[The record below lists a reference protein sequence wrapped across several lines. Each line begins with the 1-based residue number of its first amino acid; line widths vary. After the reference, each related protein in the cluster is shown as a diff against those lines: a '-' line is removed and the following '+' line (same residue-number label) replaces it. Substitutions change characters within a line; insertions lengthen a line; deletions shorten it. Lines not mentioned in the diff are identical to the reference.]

1 MIELSG
7 DTARML
13 ALSGLGLR
21 GIPMDTA
28 EGLNSDES
36 EARDG
41 ASVSKLAKGTGGID
55 AAISRLGLLQ
65 IDSVNVF
72 ERAHYMPLFTRLGN
86 YDKEALHSR
95 MDASAHE
102 AHGQNGLVEYWAHE
116 ASLIP
121 VENLPLYSW
130 RMEAVRNAVDPKPN
144 SWTAFAHANKP
155 LLDWIMAEILARGP
169 MIVSQFDHDLST
181 RKGTWWGWSDV
192 KTGLEWLFM
201 AGHLTSAGRQAFS
214 RRYALPEQVLPQNVV
229 DAIAGA
235 HELAVAQ
242 HRENRKRLLLQ
253 AADTLAV
260 ATAQELVDYHRQNR
274 ADPKEK
280 ARLLA
285 ELVESGDLQQVK
297 VKGWGKDG
305 QAGAAYIGARGL
317 RELESAPAG
326 TNPTTIL
333 SPFDPTVWYRDRAV
347 NLFNFEYR
355 IEIYTPKEKRIYG
368 YYTLPILHN
377 RKIVGRID
385 LKSERKE
392 KTLMVQSVWAEASMD
407 SKQVAAA
414 AAAVAKH
421 LVEVAKWQGLQ
432 RITLEPV
439 GTMAA
444 DLAKNLIQP

>member
-1 MIELSG
+1 MIHLSKAE
-7 DTARML
+7 ARML

-21 GIPMDTA
+21 GIPST
-28 EGLNSDES
+28 
-36 EARDG
+36 G
-41 ASVSKLAKGTGGID
+41 ANLAKGTAGID
-55 AAISRLGLLQ
+55 AAIERLGLLQ

-86 YDKEALHSR
+86 YDREALHSR
-95 MDASAHE
+95 MDASAYTN
-102 AHGQNGLVEYWAHE
+102 HGDGGLIEYWAHE

-121 VENLPLYSW
+121 VHNLPLYSW

-144 SWTAFAHANKP
+144 SWTAFALENQP
-155 LLDWIMAEILARGP
+155 LIDWILAEVKTRGP
-169 MIVSQFDHDLST
+169 LTVSQFEHEGST
-181 RKGTWWGWSDV
+181 RKGQWWGWSDV
-192 KTGLEWLFM
+192 KTGLEWLFI
-201 AGHLTSAGRQAFS
+201 AGHLTSAGRQGFS
-214 RRYALPEQVLPQNVV
+214 RRYALPDQVLPQNVAA
-229 DAIAGA
+229 AIAGA
-235 HELAVAQ
+235 HELSSAQ
-242 HRENRKRLLLQ
+242 HSENRKTLFLQ
-253 AADTLAV
+253 AIDTFAV

-274 ADPKEK
+274 AETKEK
-280 ARLLA
+280 SRLLA
-285 ELVESGDLQQVK
+285 ELVESGQLQRVT
-297 VKGWGKDG
+297 VEGWGKGG
-305 QAGAAYIGARGL
+305 QAGDAFIGARGL
-317 RELESAPAG
+317 RELETAPAG
-326 TNPTTIL
+326 SNPTTIL

>member
-21 GIPMDTA
+21 GIPLDSA
-28 EGLNSDES
+28 P
-36 EARDG
+36 
-41 ASVSKLAKGTGGID
+41 VSKLAKGTGGID
-55 AAISRLGLLQ
+55 AAIARLGLLQ

-72 ERAHYMPLFTRLGN
+72 ERAHYMPLFSRLGN
-86 YDKEALHSR
+86 YDREALHSR
-95 MDASAHE
+95 MDASAH
-102 AHGQNGLVEYWAHE
+102 ATHGNGGLVEYWAHE

-130 RMEAVRNAVDPKPN
+130 RMHAVRNADDPKPN
-144 SWTAFAHANKP
+144 SWTAFARENQP
-155 LLDWIMAEILARGP
+155 LLDWILDEIRTRGP
-169 MIVSQFDHDLST
+169 LTVSQIDHDRNK

-201 AGHLTSAGRQAFS
+201 AGHLTSAGRQGFS
-214 RRYALPEQVLPQNVV
+214 RRYALPEQMLPQSVV
-229 DAIAGA
+229 AALQGIDDMARADFDS
-235 HELAVAQ
+235 
-242 HRENRKRLLLQ
+242 HRKQLLLQ

-260 ATAQELVDYHRQNR
+260 ASAKELVDYHRQSR
-274 ADPKEK
+274 GGSK
-280 ARLLA
+280 AVNGLI
-285 ELVESGDLQQVK
+285 EQLVESGELHRANVA
-297 VKGWGKDG
+297 GWKEP
-305 QAGAAYIGARGL
+305 AFISARGL

-392 KTLMVQSVWAEASMD
+392 KTLMVQSVWAEATMD

>member
-21 GIPMDTA
+21 GIPLA
-28 EGLNSDES
+28 AAN
-36 EARDG
+36 ADG
-41 ASVSKLAKGTGGID
+41 TTGGSTTTKLAKGTSGID
-55 AAISRLGLLQ
+55 AAIARLGLLQ

-72 ERAHYMPLFTRLGN
+72 ERAHYMPLFSRLGN
-86 YDKEALHSR
+86 YDRDALHSR
-95 MDASAHE
+95 MDASAHIN
-102 AHGQNGLVEYWAHE
+102 HGDGGLIEYWAHE

-121 VENLPLYSW
+121 VENLPLYAW
-130 RMEAVRNAVDPKPN
+130 RMHAVRNSNDPKPN
-144 SWTAFAHANKP
+144 SWTAFARENQP
-155 LLDWIMAEILARGP
+155 LLNWILDEIRTRGP
-169 MIVSQFDHDLST
+169 LTVSQIDHDRNK
-181 RKGTWWGWSDV
+181 RKGTWWGCSDV

-214 RRYALPEQVLPQNVV
+214 RRYALPEQVLPQEVV
-229 DAIAGA
+229 AAMQGIDGMSAADFDP
-235 HELAVAQ
+235 
-242 HRENRKRLLLQ
+242 HRKQLLLQ
-253 AADTLAV
+253 AADTLGV
-260 ATAQELVDYHRQNR
+260 STAKELIDYHRQSR
-274 ADPKEK
+274 GGSK
-280 ARLLA
+280 LA
-285 ELVESGDLQQVK
+285 NGLIEQLVDSGELHRTMVA
-297 VKGWGKDG
+297 GWNEP
-305 QAGAAYIGARGL
+305 AFISARGL
-317 RELESAPAG
+317 RELEPATASSRSPG
-326 TNPTTIL
+326 SNPTTIL

-347 NLFNFEYR
+347 ILFNFEYR

-392 KTLMVQSVWAEASMD
+392 KTLMVQSVWAEPSMD

-414 AAAVAKH
+414 AAAVARH

>member
-21 GIPMDTA
+21 GIPLA
-28 EGLNSDES
+28 PAASDS
-36 EARDG
+36 QPSTG
-41 ASVSKLAKGTGGID
+41 AASKLAKGTAGID
-55 AAISRLGLLQ
+55 AAIAQLGLLQ

-72 ERAHYMPLFTRLGN
+72 ERAHYMPLFSRLGN
-86 YDKEALHSR
+86 YDREALHSR
-95 MDASAHE
+95 MNASAH
-102 AHGQNGLVEYWAHE
+102 ASHGDGGLIEYWAHE

-121 VENLPLYSW
+121 VQNLPLYGW
-130 RMEAVRNAVDPKPN
+130 RMEAVRNVVDPKPN
-144 SWTAFAHANKP
+144 SWTAFARANKP
-155 LLDWIMAEILARGP
+155 LLNWILEEVRSRGP
-169 MIVSQFDHDLST
+169 LTVSQFEDRGSS
-181 RKGTWWGWSDV
+181 RSGQWWGWSDV

-201 AGHLTSAGRQAFS
+201 AGYLTSAGRQAFS

-229 DAIAGA
+229 GA
-235 HELAVAQ
+235 LQGIDGMSAADFDP
-242 HRENRKRLLLQ
+242 HRKQLLLQ
-253 AADTLAV
+253 AADTLSV
-260 ATAQELVDYHRQNR
+260 ATAKELIDYHRQSRGGSKLANGLIEQLVDSGQLYR
-274 ADPKEK
+274 AN
-280 ARLLA
+280 
-285 ELVESGDLQQVK
+285 
-297 VKGWGKDG
+297 VKGWNEP
-305 QAGAAYIGARGL
+305 AYISARGL
-317 RELESAPAG
+317 RELEVAPAG
-326 TNPTTIL
+326 SNPTTIL

-347 NLFNFEYR
+347 KLFNFEYR

-377 RKIVGRID
+377 RKMVGRID

>member
-7 DTARML
+7 ATARML

-21 GIPMDTA
+21 GIPD
-28 EGLNSDES
+28 
-36 EARDG
+36 
-41 ASVSKLAKGTGGID
+41 ASGNPTKGTAGID
-55 AAISRLGLLQ
+55 AAVERLGLLQ

-72 ERAHYMPLFTRLGN
+72 ERAHYLPLFSRLGN
-86 YDKEALHSR
+86 YDRDALHSR
-95 MDASAHE
+95 MDASAH
-102 AHGQNGLVEYWAHE
+102 ATHGEGGLIEYWAHE

-121 VENLPLYSW
+121 VKNLPLYSW

-144 SWTAFAHANKP
+144 SWTAFAHQNKP
-155 LLDWIMAEILARGP
+155 LLDWILNEVRTRGP
-169 MIVSQFDHDLST
+169 LTVSQFEDRGSS
-181 RKGTWWGWSDV
+181 RKGQWWGWSDV

-201 AGHLTSAGRQAFS
+201 AGHLTSAGRQGFS
-214 RRYALPEQVLPQNVV
+214 RRYALPEQVLPKNVAA
-229 DAIAGA
+229 AIAGA
-235 HELAVAQ
+235 HELTSAD
-242 HRENRKRLLLQ
+242 HHENRKTLFLQ
-253 AADTLAV
+253 AIDTLAV

-274 ADPKEK
+274 AEPKEK

-285 ELVESGDLQQVK
+285 ELVEFGDLQQVR
-297 VKGWGKDG
+297 VEGWGKDG
-305 QAGAAYIGARGL
+305 KPGEAFIGARGL
-317 RELESAPAG
+317 RELEQAEPG

-333 SPFDPTVWYRDRAV
+333 SPFDPTVWFRDRAV

-392 KTLMVQSVWAEASMD
+392 KTLMVQSVWAEPSMD

-439 GTMAA
+439 GSMSA
-444 DLAKNLIQP
+444 DLAKNLRQP